1 MAKLPW
7 NFSSWQGTALN
18 GLQSYTVSPFS
29 FMTVLNQPEMHYKV
43 QGSTNCCTRPA
54 VRVSLVCLGTWK
66 IRDVPVPLLN
76 HVNKTPL
83 EMSPWSYCCLWPN
96 MDWQVSHTHLIW
108 CTRAEF
114 FVASRW
120 LWGSVILYWWSCWKG
135 NISVDSLMD
144 HKNIDVKLYCHRGIF
159 QFSNRES
166 AWMDHHFLL
175 VFTRNS

>member
-114 FVASRW
+114 FVVSRW

-135 NISVDSLMD
+135 NISVWLFNGPQEYWC
-144 HKNIDVKLYCHRGIF
+144 K
-159 QFSNRES
+159 
-166 AWMDHHFLL
+166 ALL
-175 VFTRNS
+175 PQRNLWVFK